1 MKTRPVLALKGLL
14 TFHLLTIMHDTV
26 DLKYLYSTIIMK
38 TDDVDATGVVS
49 FLFLKTLRYGE

>member
-1 MKTRPVLALKGLL
+1 
-14 TFHLLTIMHDTV
+14 MHDTV